1 MNPADTQNTNEKSL
15 LNENEAGFIK
25 KTELEKDLLTWN
37 APSRPFKR
45 RDKQFYLT
53 TISIAGIV
61 CLILFLA
68 EGAMPVILI
77 ISLIFLYYVM
87 STVPPDVIEYKIT
100 NKGIKVLG
108 KRTDWQNLGRFWF
121 IKRYDNDILVVET
134 NFLPNRME
142 IVIDSSLK
150 EKIEKNL
157 KIKNNLFEKYFGKP
171 AMSFDEIYN
180 EFLEI
185 GKQLQDRIVDTE
197 LELNE
202 AIRDNKNIDRKSVV

>member
-1 MNPADTQNTNEKSL
+1 MNPATPENNQENNNLK
-15 LNENEAGFIK
+15 ENEANSFK
-25 KTELEKDLLTWN
+25 KPELEKDLVVWN

-87 STVPPDVIEYKIT
+87 STVPPEVIEYKVT

-108 KRTDWQNLGRFWF
+108 RRADWENLGRFWF
-121 IKRYDNDILVVET
+121 VKRYDNELLVVET
-134 NFLPNRME
+134 NFIPNRME
-142 IVIDSSLK
+142 VVIDSNQK
-150 EKIEKNL
+150 EKIQKELSEYLVHEEISPSNL
-157 KIKNNLFEKYFGKP
+157 DK
-171 AMSFDEIYN
+171 
-180 EFLEI
+180 
-185 GKQLQDRIVDTE
+185 
-197 LELNE
+197 
-202 AIRDNKNIDRKSVV
+202 AIEWFSKKLPQ